1 MTRAEGSDLYD
12 YEPEAGIFAA
22 EVLAGLQ
29 QTVKT
34 IAPKYFY
41 DERGSQ
47 LFDAIT
53 QLPEYYPTRTELAL
67 FERYLPE
74 VKQQV
79 VAQPFVSWSTAAG
92 RIKKFGGYWMY
103 CGLPPTFR

>member
-1 MTRAEGSDLYD
+1 MTIAEGSGLYD
-12 YEPEAGIFAA
+12 YEPEASNFAA

-34 IAPKYFY
+34 ISPKYFY

-53 QLPEYYPTRTELAL
+53 QLPEYYPTRT
-67 FERYLPE
+67 
-74 VKQQV
+74 
-79 VAQPFVSWSTAAG
+79 
-92 RIKKFGGYWMY
+92 
-103 CGLPPTFR
+103 